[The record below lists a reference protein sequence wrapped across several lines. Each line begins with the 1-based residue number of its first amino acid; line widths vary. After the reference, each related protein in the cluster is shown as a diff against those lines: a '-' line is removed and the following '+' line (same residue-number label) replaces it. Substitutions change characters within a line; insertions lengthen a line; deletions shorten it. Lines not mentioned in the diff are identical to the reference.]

1 MRKIKNI
8 MLMLVA
14 LVLATGCIKE
24 DYDDCDNVTIYF
36 QYLADGDTD
45 VLYQYMRRVDLYV
58 FDEGGHL
65 MGTRQYSQDEL
76 SSFSAKPSFKLPA
89 GKRYK
94 VVAVGNAYDDTEVVN
109 VNATSFDDIFLQHPN
124 WGSAEKVT
132 NHDHNYLGQSEF
144 FVTGGDGVMTRDT
157 VTLYSSHVNVD
168 VEIHGLANA
177 GTSECPYELSI
188 EIAFTDGWRYT
199 IPTIAFHTKSF
210 AGTYEWVCP
219 TGSLED
225 SRKLANFAVTVE
237 EGTETQ
243 YTIYTNEKDCFYT
256 ERYRLLPLIDGSVTS
271 PIDYNNPA
279 EEYKEANTAYDWNYR
294 KWSIDRIAGLAKL
307 KTWLPEM
314 TENYRDR
321 TVTSVRTTTSVLPA
335 TTATTWEFREN
346 EQHQAEVVFTNK
358 GSGLAASGI
367 YSGPDKSNMFVLSC
381 IEEAGV

>member
-188 EIAFTDGWRYT
+188 ENSNAQM
-199 IPTIAFHTKSF
+199 SF
-210 AGTYEWVCP
+210 NNCVNQDEKG
-219 TGSLED
+219 
-225 SRKLANFAVTVE
+225 
-237 EGTETQ
+237 
-243 YTIYTNEKDCFYT
+243 TIYPELVWDSAEQCYRTDELALFRMDENGQVVADCCEHTLVLTDKATGEELIRGNIYDYLL
-256 ERYRLLPLIDGSVTS
+256 RYEEEIDVTRQEADLPISIVFNNVDVSIELPDWVIVDGK
-271 PIDYNNPA
+271 P
-279 EEYKEANTAYDWNYR
+279 EWN
-294 KWSIDRIAGLAKL
+294 
-307 KTWLPEM
+307 
-314 TENYRDR
+314 
-321 TVTSVRTTTSVLPA
+321 
-335 TTATTWEFREN
+335 
-346 EQHQAEVVFTNK
+346 
-358 GSGLAASGI
+358 
-367 YSGPDKSNMFVLSC
+367 
-381 IEEAGV
+381 

>member
-1 MRKIKNI
+1 
-8 MLMLVA
+8 MLVA

-144 FVTGGDGVMTRDT
+144 FVTGGDGVITRDT

-188 EIAFTDGWRYT
+188 ENSNAQIA
-199 IPTIAFHTKSF
+199 H
-210 AGTYEWVCP
+210 
-219 TGSLED
+219 
-225 SRKLANFAVTVE
+225 AVLDFL
-237 EGTETQ
+237 G
-243 YTIYTNEKDCFYT
+243 C
-256 ERYRLLPLIDGSVTS
+256 G
-271 PIDYNNPA
+271 
-279 EEYKEANTAYDWNYR
+279 
-294 KWSIDRIAGLAKL
+294 
-307 KTWLPEM
+307 
-314 TENYRDR
+314 
-321 TVTSVRTTTSVLPA
+321 
-335 TTATTWEFREN
+335 
-346 EQHQAEVVFTNK
+346 
-358 GSGLAASGI
+358 
-367 YSGPDKSNMFVLSC
+367 
-381 IEEAGV
+381 